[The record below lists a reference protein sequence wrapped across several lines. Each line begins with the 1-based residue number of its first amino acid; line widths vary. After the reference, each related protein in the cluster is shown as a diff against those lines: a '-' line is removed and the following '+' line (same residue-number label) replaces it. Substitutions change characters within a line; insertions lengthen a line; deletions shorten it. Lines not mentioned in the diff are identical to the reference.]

1 MGLIE
6 NQPNAYDLFESDGWK
21 MCSVIPLGNDLYNL
35 GNYGGIHT
43 RKVFKGNVTKA
54 ELDKLKKKYKLY
66 RKEELTHQTT
76 IDEFLL

>member
-1 MGLIE
+1 
-6 NQPNAYDLFESDGWK
+6 

-35 GNYGGIHT
+35 GKYGGIHT
-43 RKVFKGNVTKA
+43 RKVFKENITKA

-66 RKEELTHQTT
+66 RKEELTQQTT

>member
-1 MGLIE
+1 
-6 NQPNAYDLFESDGWK
+6 

-54 ELDKLKKKYKLY
+54 ELDKLKRNINYTEKKN
-66 RKEELTHQTT
+66 
-76 IDEFLL
+76 